1 MSNILSSEFIIK
13 ISYTIEKKPKHL
25 SLNTGYEDENIV
37 VNWDINHQDKASTLS
52 IHIIPKCVM
61 ALDVL
66 DVVFDFPLQSYPRI
80 FVNGFQSWTESQER
94 SMNDKLPHLSS
105 LAKRFNY
112 KYQFTKYGDYEFVN
126 IKKGNGYFHG
136 FTYSYLRENERIQLM
151 GSLNEA
157 NGFTIFEHQVPNHKI
172 IIHKDVDG
180 VLIDSPMSMELFFY
194 EGTEASAFDTYFKAM
209 AIETPKQPKRF
220 GWTSWYNYYQ
230 NITEEIMTQNL
241 DAANAL
247 DNKMNI
253 IQIDDGFQTAVG
265 DWLSVDAKKFP
276 HGMKAI
282 ADAIKAQGSIPGI
295 WLAPFVVQKSA
306 KLVSDHPEWI
316 LKDAAGHFEMAGYGW
331 GGNYALDLENDAV
344 KEYLHN
350 CFDVILNDWG
360 FELVKLDF
368 LYAATLGHHPTK
380 TRGQRS
386 AEAMDFLRLCVK
398 DKLILGCGVC
408 LGSAF
413 GKVDYCRIGPDVS
426 LDWDGPWY
434 YQYIHRERV
443 STKNAILNSIGR
455 RHLDQRAFLNDPDV
469 FILRNNNV
477 KMSHSQKEVLAQVNR
492 LFGSLLFTSDLVSD
506 YDEIQN
512 KLWKITTDLKP
523 KEIISVIYPTKNG
536 IIIHYREDHHE
547 HRAFLNLSAEP
558 ITFENGYSIAP
569 FTIEI
574 SD

>member
-1 MSNILSSEFIIK
+1 MSTILRREFEVKII
-13 ISYTIEKKPKHL
+13 YTVAKKPKQL
-25 SLNTGYEDENIV
+25 SLTTFYEDENLQ
-37 VNWDINHQDKASTLS
+37 VNWTINHTESEASLS
-52 IHIIPKCVM
+52 IHIIPKVVL
-61 ALDVL
+61 ALDLL
-66 DVVFDFPLQSYPRI
+66 DVIFDFPLQSYSRV

-94 SMNDKLPHLSS
+94 SMYDRLPHLSA

-112 KYQFTKYGDYEFVN
+112 KYQFTKYGDYEFVD
-126 IKKGNGYFHG
+126 IKKGQGYFHG
-136 FTYSYLRENERIQLM
+136 FTYCYLRDEDQIQLL

-157 NGFTIFEHQVPNHKI
+157 NGFTIFELQAPNHKI

-180 VLIDSPMSMELFFY
+180 VLIESPLIMSLFFS
-194 EGTEASAFDTYFKAM
+194 EGNDDSTFDAYFKAM
-209 AIETPKQPKRF
+209 DIQKPKEPMRF

-230 NITEEIMTQNL
+230 NITEEIITQNL
-241 DAANAL
+241 SAANTL

-265 DWLSVDAKKFP
+265 DWLSVDPKKFP
-276 HGMKAI
+276 HGMKPI

-295 WLAPFVVQKSA
+295 WLAPFVVQKNA
-306 KLVSDHPEWI
+306 KLVSDHPDWI
-316 LKDAAGHFEMAGYGW
+316 LKDAFGHYEMAGYGW
-331 GGNYALDLENDAV
+331 GGNYALDLENDEV
-344 KEYLHN
+344 KNYLSH

-368 LYAATLGHHPTK
+368 LYASTLGHRPNK

-386 AEAMDFLRLCVK
+386 AEAMDFLRSCVK

-434 YQYIHRERV
+434 YQFIHRERV

-469 FILRNNNV
+469 FLLRNNNII
-477 KMSHSQKEVLAQVNR
+477 MSNSQKEVLAHVNR
-492 LFGSLLFTSDLVSD
+492 LFGSLLFTSDLVTD
-506 YDEIQN
+506 YDETQMQI
-512 KLWKITTDLKP
+512 WKETTELKP
-523 KEIISVIYPTKNG
+523 KEILSVTYPQKNG
-536 IIIHYREDHHE
+536 ISIRYREDHLE
-547 HRAFLNLSAEP
+547 HIAFLNLGSKP
-558 ITFENGYSIAP
+558 MTFENGVSLTPFSIKI
-569 FTIEI
+569 T
-574 SD
+574 D